1 MAGHLGMLR
10 SRILTP
16 KGANS
21 SARERGF
28 HVKDE
33 ETTTL
38 LETGPGYFRAGF
50 AAATET
56 GDPQQCATRIESL
69 PEQFRGFAYEGAA
82 MGLAV
87 LDALPVG
94 RSDRARGFIAGPAKQ
109 YAHNAH
115 VGLGFAIAKVPK
127 MRRRVIAPT
136 DPLLKWRAVDGYGF
150 FRAFF
155 NTEQFVYGHQRE
167 TAAPWPG
174 LDHGDYVQRAVDL
187 GIGRAVWF
195 VGGAAVERVCGLIAG
210 FEEDRRPELWSG
222 VGLAATY
229 AGGADGRE
237 LADLAIQA
245 GSLRPY
251 LAQGAALAAMTR
263 ARGGAVPHHTDV
275 ATSVLCG
282 SEARVVARTAEAA
295 LAELPPDGPMPAY
308 EVWRQRLV
316 TEFAQLDRR

>member
-21 SARERGF
+21 SARDRGF

-33 ETTTL
+33 GTATL
-38 LETGPGYFRAGF
+38 LETGPVYFRSGF

-56 GDPQQCATRIESL
+56 GDPQQCATRIQSL
-69 PEQFRGFAYEGAA
+69 PRQFHGFAYEGAA

-87 LDALPVG
+87 LDALPIGGSG
-94 RSDRARGFIAGPAKQ
+94 RAKRFIAGPASQ

-115 VGLGFAIAKVPK
+115 VGLGFALAKVPK

-136 DPLLKWRAVDGYGF
+136 DPMLRWRALDGYGF

-155 NTEQFVYGHQRE
+155 ETEQFVHGHHQE
-167 TAAPWPG
+167 TVAPWPG

-187 GIGRAVWF
+187 GIGRALWF
-195 VGGAAVERVCGLIAG
+195 VGGAAVEQVRGLVAG
-210 FEEDRRPELWSG
+210 FQDERHPELWSG

-229 AGGADGRE
+229 AGGADEGE
-237 LADLAIQA
+237 LADLAVQA
-245 GSLRPY
+245 GPLRPY
-251 LAQGAALAAMTR
+251 LAQGSALAALTR
-263 ARGGAVPHHTDV
+263 VRGGAVPEHTDR
-275 ATSVLCG
+275 ATSALCG
-282 SEARVVARTAEAA
+282 GPARDIARSAEAA
-295 LAELPPDGPMPAY
+295 LTDLPPDGPLPAY

-316 TEFAQLDRR
+316 TQFTRLGRR